1 MTNQKSSPGFTL
13 LDRLLAVA
21 KTPNGRRHLR
31 KTWKFALGQAYRAA
45 WGIQLSEV
53 LQQLELLGGNLGDS
67 LNLPERPSFSRQEFN
82 AIAKRLGAGKQSGHE
97 FVYQYLDLDR
107 RGELSI
113 LEIGI
118 GTNDPK
124 APSSM
129 GKDGKPGSSLEM
141 WTELF
146 PNANVFGADVDP
158 GALVQG
164 DRISSFL
171 VDSTDQ
177 ESIKELV
184 LNLQALRPEGFDLIV
199 DDGLHTPESNLTLFN
214 ILSPLLKTSGFY
226 VVEDI
231 PKVWSGFWKI
241 VAQAMHR
248 DFHSVVVSDSESING
263 AATFTVLKKQ

>member
-1 MTNQKSSPGFTL
+1 MTNYKSRQGFTL

-21 KTPNGRRHLR
+21 KTPSGRKHLR

-45 WGIQLSEV
+45 WGIQVSEV
-53 LQQLELLGGNLGDS
+53 LKQLDLLSVKSSNS
-67 LNLPERPSFSRQEFN
+67 LDLPKHPSFSREEFKS
-82 AIAKRLGAGKQSGHE
+82 IAKKLGAGKQSGHE

-107 RGELSI
+107 LDEISI

-146 PNANVFGADVDP
+146 PNAQVIGADVDP

-177 ESIKELV
+177 ESINELV
-184 LNLQALRPEGFDLIV
+184 LKLQVLRPRGFDLII
-199 DDGLHTPESNLTLFN
+199 DDGLHTPESNLALFN
-214 ILSPLLKTSGFY
+214 FLSPLLRTKGFY

-231 PKVWSGFWKI
+231 PKVWSGFWKV
-241 VAQAMHR
+241 VARAESR
-248 DFHSVVVSDSESING
+248 DFQSVVVDDSESIQG
-263 AATFTVLKKQ
+263 ALTFVALKKN